1 MQFGGQFVFTG
12 KQEDEEVAE
21 DIEDIIEEV
30 DEQNSGGDSDEQQCI
45 LDILD
50 TAGQEE
56 YSSLRDQYIRT
67 GDGFM
72 IVYSINDV
80 QSFQEAEAIYNF
92 LLKIKDT
99 ETVPAILCGNKSD
112 LESERKITTDEGSD
126 LAARLGIPFLETSAK
141 TAINVTKAFETLVKE
156 IPGTAS
162 SYKIVINGSGGVG
175 KSCLTI
181 QFTSGIFME
190 DYDPTIE
197 DSYRKMIT
205 VKGKKKVQK
214 SKSKPEPPQASGVTS
229 RKDQN
234 RGILSSLWRTLSGSF
249 RRGDRAASAPVRRQ
263 RPASM
268 GDFPVFRGHK
278 TKSKMKVQK
287 ADTNVLLLSMKDL
300 EDESDIATGDPVTC
314 DKCQAVLSCV
324 SKITQE
330 EDKTKWI
337 CEFCGK
343 ENTIL
348 GLANEEIPTKG
359 TYDYVLFVPDK
370 IEEEEATGEEAEAKP
385 KGPSKGYQIYCMDVS
400 GSMDQS
406 TEMSRV
412 TSEWRSQRDGTS
424 YGAEYITRLAAIKQA
439 LNRQL
444 ERLEID
450 QPDRKVQ
457 LIKFSSD
464 VDIFRHDGTQH
475 KCKCNFSNYNS
486 LLDEGKKFAMD
497 MTVPPIS
504 ETCSTLT
511 TKVDSM
517 CTEGCTALGP
527 ALSIAMGIAM
537 GTTGSEIVLCTDG
550 APNQGVGG
558 GTDGS
563 ESKEHFY
570 KKVGNKAR
578 ENGIVISLLAVQ
590 GEPVELQKVSKC
602 AEISGGTINVLNPL
616 EMIRQL
622 RLISQNYV
630 VATAVSITLQLH
642 QELEIDDSKYPK
654 GSSRVVKE
662 VGNATKDTDIIF
674 KFKLKNPGKKL
685 DVESLPFQAQ
695 IKFTFKDGKKMLRVI
710 SKSIQ
715 TTDKRLDMEEGMNVA
730 VMGVA
735 TVQTTSDMASEG
747 DIDRAKN
754 ILCSNNALIAKGTH
768 GADQMEERCAYLS
781 ESKLIQEQLKNH
793 EDLKKQKG
801 RYRDEVSNAFSQGRS
816 HNMERY
822 SNSRSKGQYASK
834 KQVKDERVKTQYYD
848 YMA

>member
-112 LESERKITTDEGSD
+112 LESEQ
-126 LAARLGIPFLETSAK
+126 TSAK

-234 RGILSSLWRTLSGSF
+234 RGILSSLWHTLSGSF
-249 RRGDRAASAPVRRQ
+249 RRGDRAASAP
-263 RPASM
+263 
-268 GDFPVFRGHK
+268 
-278 TKSKMKVQK
+278 T
-287 ADTNVLLLSMKDL
+287 
-300 EDESDIATGDPVTC
+300 
-314 DKCQAVLSCV
+314 
-324 SKITQE
+324 
-330 EDKTKWI
+330 
-337 CEFCGK
+337 
-343 ENTIL
+343 
-348 GLANEEIPTKG
+348 
-359 TYDYVLFVPDK
+359 
-370 IEEEEATGEEAEAKP
+370 
-385 KGPSKGYQIYCMDVS
+385 
-400 GSMDQS
+400 
-406 TEMSRV
+406 
-412 TSEWRSQRDGTS
+412 
-424 YGAEYITRLAAIKQA
+424 
-439 LNRQL
+439 
-444 ERLEID
+444 
-450 QPDRKVQ
+450 
-457 LIKFSSD
+457 LI
-464 VDIFRHDGTQH
+464 
-475 KCKCNFSNYNS
+475 NNAS

-527 ALSIAMGIAM
+527 ALSIAM
-537 GTTGSEIVLCTDG
+537 
-550 APNQGVGG
+550 GVGG